1 MFHCKIPEN
10 RPAIHLTCGVLLIT
24 DDDEND
30 VDAKDSFSLFL
41 SLNSNSS
48 LSSTYQTVIAFLS
61 L

>member
-1 MFHCKIPEN
+1 MFHCKIPEK
-10 RPAIHLTCGVLLIT
+10 RLAIHFTCGVLLIT

-30 VDAKDSFSLFL
+30 VDAKDSLSLFL

-48 LSSTYQTVIAFLS
+48 LSSMYQTVIAFLS